1 MCIFC
6 VLCLS
11 VYESISR
18 APSIFVRPD
27 ESFFF
32 SLSLPLPCPFLF
44 FFFNRFF
51 FRRHH
56 AACLSANSAEEAM
69 WEFICPTST
78 LAPCPPSP
86 PVRSY
91 TCHRLLFFFCFS
103 FLWRFTILLTNS
115 LHLAYG
121 VLFINQLQEV
131 NYKSVTVWHWRDLII
146 NYFRKQYI

>member
-91 TCHRLLFFFCFS
+91 TCHRLLFFFLLFLPLAIYDPLNEFSAFSIWCFIHQS
-103 FLWRFTILLTNS
+103 TTRS
-115 LHLAYG
+115 
-121 VLFINQLQEV
+121 QLQ
-131 NYKSVTVWHWRDLII
+131 KCDSVTLTWF
-146 NYFRKQYI
+146 NN